1 MLTEFE
7 IKTVSE
13 KPKIEDRTGTV
24 NTDMVAVFQTRSNF
38 SPDPISDPIQ
48 LQTRSSFKP
57 DPRVDRRLKPG
68 REART

>member
-24 NTDMVAVFQTRSNF
+24 NTDMVAVFQA
-38 SPDPISDPIQ
+38 
-48 LQTRSSFKP
+48 RSSFRP
-57 DPRVDRRLKPG
+57 DPASNLI
-68 REART
+68 REEIGA